1 MKKLIAVL
9 LIMIMIPV
17 CSCAATISDFNVNA
31 LICGESSLDES
42 TAKPFSDMTMYT
54 AGGCSIS
61 FKMDGD
67 NIEKIY
73 VQGDGISFLAYS
85 MAAVR
90 CFDDSLDDLI
100 ENSGRLFSVYLLAR
114 QGEDQFGKILT
125 GEMFAVSPYKNE
137 YIFMITK

>member
-1 MKKLIAVL
+1 
-9 LIMIMIPV
+9 MIIICLIPV
-17 CSCAATISDFNVNA
+17 CSFAATISDFNVNA

-54 AGGCSIS
+54 AGDCSIS
-61 FKMDGD
+61 FKMSGD
-67 NIEKIY
+67 NIERIY

-114 QGEDQFGKILT
+114 QGEDQYGKTMT
-125 GEMFAVSPYKNE
+125 GEMFAFSPYNDE
-137 YIFMITK
+137 YIFMIIGK